1 MIKEKAKNIIVVLL
15 AVVFVFG
22 FTLGGIFLPDKDIS
36 KTERRKLAKFPQVT
50 FNNILSGKFMT
61 DFESYSLDH
70 FPLRDGFRGLKSFVN
85 RKVMLQKDNNGY
97 YSYDGYI
104 IKSSYPID
112 EDSVSCATSR
122 FEYIY
127 ESYLKGT
134 DSKIYLT
141 IVPDKN
147 CFVPESEGYLAM
159 DYTAFSEKMVN
170 EMGYAKYID
179 IFPLL
184 ELSDYY
190 ATDTHWRQEEITDV
204 AQYISKNMG
213 VPLKSEYTVQKIETP
228 FYGVYHGQFAM
239 PVDPDEL
246 YYLTNDILDNCVVTD
261 LETNSR
267 IPVYDMN
274 KIISDDPTKIPDPYE
289 IFLSG
294 PNRSILVIDNK
305 NSTTDKELII
315 FRDSYANAI
324 APLFVEGYSKIT
336 LIDLRRV
343 SPQYLGNFVEFT
355 NQDVLFL
362 QSTLVLND
370 SSEIK

>member
-1 MIKEKAKNIIVVLL
+1 MKKAKNIIVVLL

-22 FTLGGIFLPDKDIS
+22 FTLSGIILPDKAIS

-61 DFESYSLDH
+61 DFEAYSLDH

-112 EDSVSCATSR
+112 EDSVSYATSR

-127 ESYLKGT
+127 ETYLKGT

-159 DYTAFSEKMVN
+159 DYTAFSEKVVK
-170 EMGYAKYID
+170 EMEYAKYID

-204 AQYISKNMG
+204 AQHISKNMG
-213 VPLKSEYTVQKIETP
+213 VTLKSEYTVQKIETP
-228 FYGVYHGQFAM
+228 FYGVYHGQSALNIE
-239 PVDPDEL
+239 PDTM
-246 YYLTNDILDNCVVTD
+246 YYLQSDFLRNCTATDI
-261 LETNSR
+261 ETGLQFP
-267 IPVYDMN
+267 IYDMG
-274 KIISDDPTKIPDPYE
+274 KLESESPTVIPDPYE
-289 IFLSG
+289 MFLSG
-294 PNRSILVIDNK
+294 PNRAIIEIENPDA
-305 NSTTDKELII
+305 TTDKELII

-324 APLFVEGYSKIT
+324 APMFFEGYNKVT
-336 LIDLRRV
+336 LIDIRRA
-343 SPQYLGNFVEFT
+343 SPQFLGQFVEFN
-355 NQDVLFL
+355 NQDVLFM

-370 SSEIK
+370 SSEMK